1 MAKWHRFSIEK
12 AGSERGKTTLPFVFS
27 RLKKRAADARHAIG
41 AGDGE
46 GASKAQGATTTDGRL
61 PSEPREPLYEE
72 TLTMYMISRTNVGV
86 GNLRRVYLHF
96 GNFHRAR
103 VHAGMLR
110 PRRRRARSLV
120 TSTAIVR
127 LAR

>member
-1 MAKWHRFSIEK
+1 MKERAKRK
-12 AGSERGKTTLPFVFS
+12 ERPRPTGACRQSPENLSVKRPS
-27 RLKKRAADARHAIG
+27 R
-41 AGDGE
+41 
-46 GASKAQGATTTDGRL
+46 
-61 PSEPREPLYEE
+61 
-72 TLTMYMISRTNVGV
+72 YMISRTNVGV